1 MKRFVAVPVW
11 TLSLVLLLAFSFSQN
26 SPTAIAQE
34 GDPFADSSTEQKRKK
49 EAPSVDEAIK
59 VAPPEVPRIWADDDY
74 DHEANAVIRKKLSN
88 DLTSAG
94 LDFQDT
100 ALQEIV
106 EYLRDEFKLLIQIDE
121 QGLDD
126 LGLASDE
133 PVTVNLRNIKL
144 GAALR
149 FMLKPLELTTVI
161 QDGMLIITSEDEALT
176 CLKVAV
182 YPVAD
187 LLSPDD
193 LRDNSL
199 VDVIVNAIAQETW
212 AENGGGEAEIRYLE
226 LRGALVISQTG
237 KVHEEILS
245 LLSCLR
251 KCEVRTE
258 LQVERKEVGGTYGGG
273 SGHF

>member
-26 SPTAIAQE
+26 SPKAIAQVE
-34 GDPFADSSTEQKRKK
+34 DPFGASTRAKKFEEKTSKDKSSNESPK
-49 EAPSVDEAIK
+49 E
-59 VAPPEVPRIWADDDY
+59 PRIWADDDY

-133 PVTVNLRNIKL
+133 PVTVNLQNIKL